1 MECTAMVSPISTSSA
16 NFHLT
21 AGGRNLKLTHKC
33 SELKC
38 LCDTSSYVLQGKY
51 NIYEAEETGVWLC
64 AKLWRSF
71 HSRPLFIR
79 FLCSPTLGILL
90 SPYISG
96 HSGLPEFSLCPM
108 KVLV

>member
-1 MECTAMVSPISTSSA
+1 MVSRISTSSA

-64 AKLWRSF
+64 TKLWRSF
-71 HSRPLFIR
+71 HLQTFVHQVPLFAH
-79 FLCSPTLGILL
+79 LGDSSQPLDL
-90 SPYISG
+90 K
-96 HSGLPEFSLCPM
+96 SLWSS
-108 KVLV
+108 